1 MSNFSWKHKQHERLE
16 RVKIRRSFIG
26 YFLVAP
32 ALLYL
37 LLLTFYPLFRT
48 VQMSFTDVTAAQWH
62 FVGLQHYRA
71 LLRDPWFWN
80 SVGVVGIFAIPA
92 MIMHLLVGLGLA
104 LLLNEAWLSE
114 TLRSLMRGLLILPW
128 VFSTAASALVWTLLL
143 HQQGPLNY
151 LLLGISGHSAPIAFL
166 AEPGLAMASLIA
178 VNTWL
183 AYPFFMIIILGGLQ
197 AIPPELYEAAKVDG
211 ANVLQ
216 RFRYVTLPQLRPVL
230 LSVTAIDLIW
240 TLGHFDLINLLTKG
254 GPLRK
259 TETITYYVYK
269 TGMLDGNL
277 GYGAAMSTVMLMGMT
292 ILLLVCVKGFSRSG
306 ESGETSF

>member
-114 TLRSLMRGLLILPW
+114 TLRSLMRGLLIFTLGLFYGGIRSRLDPA
-128 VFSTAASALVWTLLL
+128 AASAGSSELSAARDI
-143 HQQGPLNY
+143 GPFRAHCIP
-151 LLLGISGHSAPIAFL
+151 GRARPGHGLTDRCEHL
-166 AEPGLAMASLIA
+166 ACL
-178 VNTWL
+178 
-183 AYPFFMIIILGGLQ
+183 PFFMIIILGGLQ

-216 RFRYVTLPQLRPVL
+216 RFRYVTLPQLR
-230 LSVTAIDLIW
+230 
-240 TLGHFDLINLLTKG
+240 
-254 GPLRK
+254 
-259 TETITYYVYK
+259 
-269 TGMLDGNL
+269 
-277 GYGAAMSTVMLMGMT
+277 
-292 ILLLVCVKGFSRSG
+292 RSC
-306 ESGETSF
+306 SP